1 MQIKGKYLWQ
11 YEVGQGESNVME
23 IVTSMKNEEVSQKST
38 Y

>member
-1 MQIKGKYLWQ
+1 MQIKDKYLWQ

-23 IVTSMKNEEVSQKST
+23 SVTSMKNEEVSQKST